1 MTVEHL
7 RECPVCGNQ
16 SFSNWMTCTDFL
28 VSKKEFTIQS
38 CEQCGFKAT
47 NPRPVEAEIGQ
58 YYQSEDYISHSDTRQ
73 GIISQLYHSVRKIT
87 LQQKVKLIT
96 SLSPRKGELLDIG
109 CGSGYFLEASQ
120 EAGWKITGTE
130 PDANTRQQAFQ
141 RTSVPL
147 KKSIFELNDDQ
158 PYDVIT
164 MWHVL
169 EHVHEL
175 SETLEWIRSHSRQ
188 NGHLVIAVPNYH
200 SWDAQHYKP
209 FWAAYDVP
217 RHLYHFSPDVMKT
230 LLKRYGFEL
239 KEQRPMLF
247 DAFYVNML
255 STKNRDGKP
264 AYLESFWN
272 GIRSNWAAYQDG
284 GNYSS
289 LIYVAQAQ

>member
-7 RECPVCGNQ
+7 AECPVCGNH
-16 SFSNWMTCTDFL
+16 SFSDWMTCKDFL
-28 VSKKEFTIQS
+28 VSKKDFTIQR
-38 CEQCGFKAT
+38 CENCGFKAT
-47 NPRPVEAEIGQ
+47 NPRPIESEIGH
-58 YYQSEDYISHSDTRQ
+58 YYQSEEYISHSDTRQ
-73 GIISQLYHSVRKIT
+73 GIISQLYHTVRNIT
-87 LQQKVKLIT
+87 LRQKVKLIT
-96 SLSPRKGELLDIG
+96 ELSPQKGQLLDIG
-109 CGSGYFLEASQ
+109 CGSGYFLSASQ
-120 EAGWKITGTE
+120 EAGWKIMGTE
-130 PDANTRQQAFQ
+130 PDVNTRRQAVE
-141 RTSVPL
+141 RTKIEL
-147 KKSIFELNDDQ
+147 GKSIFELEDGQ
-158 PYDVIT
+158 LYDVIT

-175 SETLEWIRSHSRQ
+175 QDTLEWIRSHSRQ
-188 NGHLVIAVPNYH
+188 KGHLVIAVPNHH
-200 SWDAQHYKP
+200 SWDAQHYNQ

-217 RHLYHFSPDVMKT
+217 RHLYHFSPDTMKS

-239 KEQRPMLF
+239 IKQRPMLF

-264 AYLESFWN
+264 AYLESVWN